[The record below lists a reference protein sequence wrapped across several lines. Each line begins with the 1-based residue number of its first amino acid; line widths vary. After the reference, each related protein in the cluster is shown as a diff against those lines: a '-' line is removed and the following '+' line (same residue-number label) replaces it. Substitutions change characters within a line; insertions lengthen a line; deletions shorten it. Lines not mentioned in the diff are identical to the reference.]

1 MYEWGKKREM
11 NQCVCMWSP
20 GVSKYVSVAILTA
33 DSAVQSMLCYAWAI
47 CGLFFYWVL
56 YLFTKRLWEEYAHW
70 IPLPFLFRM
79 NKRFTLEILFGIGQ
93 YRAINHVH
101 YKFLGTCW
109 LVLLFQFC
117 LFIQCIWYFCLACV
131 CAISICWV
139 MIGHFCSSF
148 VFTQC

>member
-1 MYEWGKKREM
+1 MGKGKRDESM
-11 NQCVCMWSP
+11 CLYVVTRCFKICIRCYLNCWLCSAEHALLCVSYLWP
-20 GVSKYVSVAILTA
+20 
-33 DSAVQSMLCYAWAI
+33 
-47 CGLFFYWVL
+47 FFYWVL